1 MTTNASNPA
10 GGAGSHPG
18 ASPQGARL
26 TPPIDRGHRAD
37 IRVLVVDGQPLSRSG
52 LSSLV
57 RNAGLDV
64 VGETGDM
71 ARAAAIARLLTPDVA
86 LMDLD
91 LLGMSG
97 VEAVCLMSSSSPARV
112 LTIISAAPQE
122 AISTLAAG
130 AFGCILRDDTPSQVV
145 AAIRAAAGG
154 ELVLSPSIAT
164 RLVERLRPQ
173 TVNASRDSPTL
184 SPREAEVLDLL
195 TRGWDNARIA
205 AALYVSVGT
214 VKHHI
219 SNILSKLGVENRIQ
233 AAVRAVRD
241 GLLDGQARGGRS

>member
-1 MTTNASNPA
+1 MTTTALIPGDDA
-10 GGAGSHPG
+10 HSHGG
-18 ASPQGARL
+18 ASPQDAPS
-26 TPPIDRGHRAD
+26 TPAIENEPRDD

-52 LSSLV
+52 LSSLM

-64 VGETGDM
+64 VGETGDI
-71 ARAAAIARLLTPDVA
+71 ARAAVLARRLTPDVA
-86 LMDLD
+86 LMDPA
-91 LLGMSG
+91 LLGVSG
-97 VEAVCLMSSSSPARV
+97 VEAVRLMSGASPARV
-112 LTIISAAPQE
+112 VTIISAAPQE
-122 AISTLAAG
+122 AIPTLAAG

-154 ELVLSPSIAT
+154 DFVLSPSIAS
-164 RLVERLRPQ
+164 RLVERLLPQ
-173 TVNASRDSPTL
+173 PVNAYGQSPAL

-241 GLLDGQARGGRS
+241 GLLDGQGTGGRP

>member
-1 MTTNASNPA
+1 MTTTASTPA
-10 GGAGSHPG
+10 GGARSHPG
-18 ASPQGARL
+18 ASPQDALL
-26 TPPIDRGHRAD
+26 TPPIDSEGRED

-52 LSSLV
+52 LSSLL

-71 ARAAAIARLLTPDVA
+71 AGAAAMARLLTPHVA
-86 LMDLD
+86 LVDLD

-97 VEAVCLMSSSSPARV
+97 VEAVRLMSRSSPARV
-112 LTIISAAPQE
+112 VTIISAAPQE
-122 AISTLAAG
+122 AIPTLAAG
-130 AFGCILRDDTPSQVV
+130 AFGCILKDDTPSQVV

-154 ELVLSPSIAT
+154 KLVLSPSIAS

-173 TVNASRDSPTL
+173 QVNAFGHSPAL

-205 AALYVSVGT
+205 AALYLSVGT

-219 SNILSKLGVENRIQ
+219 SNILSKLEVENRIQ